1 MIDRRSL
8 AKALGKQAA
17 IDWVLVERDQDLAID
32 HAGDQREEHRTR
44 WQLTIHADTTGGR
57 GSTTVMIDANEG
69 DADRIVEQAARLARL
84 SVGPAWASVPQ
95 AAPARV
101 ELEDP
106 ALADL
111 REGIARL
118 RAAIPRRSIEGRP
131 IEIDATLALLHEHV
145 TVQTK
150 PGFQAEWKATHARV
164 ELVIAT
170 AEHSLAIT
178 RDARRLADLEL
189 PAAIDGAI
197 DDLKLIATATA
208 PPLGPCGL
216 VFTADAA
223 LYGEYGVWQAFV
235 DQADATV
242 GRQGLTRYHEG
253 SAIAPG
259 ADRVAEPLDVT
270 SNGALAF
277 GTRSAPVGDAGDAVR
292 EFALVANGIAGSP
305 GLSPREAALAHREPN
320 GGVRNLII
328 NSGTWSG
335 QPPEASGRILEIR
348 RLRGLE
354 IDPYTGDADVEI
366 GLGVDHSTG
375 SPFAGGTLRLD
386 LIASLARARRSKT
399 RIRRGAYE
407 GPSLI
412 FIDRATLI

>member
-32 HAGDQREEHRTR
+32 QGGDRREEHRTR
-44 WQLTIHADTTGGR
+44 WQLTIHADTTAGR
-57 GSTTVMIDANEG
+57 GSTTVTVDATEG
-69 DADRIVEQAARLARL
+69 DPDRIVEQAAQLARL

-106 ALADL
+106 ALADVH
-111 REGIARL
+111 EGIAKL
-118 RAAIPRRSIEGRP
+118 RAAVPRRPVSAGPVTIHS
-131 IEIDATLALLHEHV
+131 TLALLREHV

-150 PGFQAEWKATHARV
+150 PGFQTEWNATLARV
-164 ELVIAT
+164 ELMIAT
-170 AEHSLAIT
+170 AEHSLAVT

-189 PAAIDGAI
+189 AAAVDGAI
-197 DDLKLIATATA
+197 EDLKLIANATA

-216 VFTADAA
+216 MFTADAA
-223 LYGEYGVWQAFV
+223 LHGEYGLWQAFV

-253 SAIAPG
+253 SPIAPG
-259 ADRVAEPLDVT
+259 ADRIAEPLDVT

-292 EFALVANGIAGSP
+292 GFALVASGIAGSP

-328 NSGTWSG
+328 NSGSWSG
-335 QPPEASGRILEIR
+335 QPPETSGRILEIR
-348 RLRGLE
+348 RLRALE
-354 IDPYTGDADVEI
+354 IDPYTGDADVEV
-366 GLGVDHSTG
+366 GLAVDRSTG

-407 GPSLI
+407 GPSVI